1 MRESLLTVGRILT
14 FLNQAFDN
22 RTNKEARVHVKTL
35 SRDVA
40 SLQDHSSYLSG
51 KLTFLL
57 DATLGL
63 INIEQNTVI
72 KIMSVA
78 AIVLLP
84 PTLLASIWGMNFQ
97 YMPELGSPFGYP
109 VAILGMVVA
118 AVLPYL
124 FFKRR
129 GWL

>member
-1 MRESLLTVGRILT
+1 
-14 FLNQAFDN
+14 LNQAFDSKLN
-22 RTNKEARVHVKTL
+22 REARVHVKTL

-40 SLQDHSSYLSG
+40 SLQDHSSYVSG

-97 YMPELGSPFGYP
+97 YMPELSQPWAYP
-109 VAILGMVVA
+109 VALLTMIVSGA
-118 AVLPYL
+118 LPYL

>member
-1 MRESLLTVGRILT
+1 MVR
-14 FLNQAFDN
+14 
-22 RTNKEARVHVKTL
+22 
-35 SRDVA
+35 
-40 SLQDHSSYLSG
+40 
-51 KLTFLL
+51 
-57 DATLGL
+57 TLGL

-97 YMPELGSPFGYP
+97 YMPELSSPFGYP
-109 VAILGMVVA
+109 VALLAMVVA
-118 AVLPYL
+118 AILPYL

>member
-1 MRESLLTVGRILT
+1 MRESLLTISRILT
-14 FLNQAFDN
+14 FLNQAFDSS
-22 RTNKEARVHVKTL
+22 TNKDAKVHVKTL

-84 PTLLASIWGMNFQ
+84 PTLLASIWGMNFEF
-97 YMPELGSPFGYP
+97 MPELNSPFGYP
-109 VAILGMVVA
+109 IALLSMVVA
-118 AVLPYL
+118 AILPYL